1 MKMSPCLNV
10 QLFGSELSLYLL
22 SLCWSQEMQCLQ
34 DHLDELTPDCEE
46 AVGNFTED
54 EDEDVSLDRI
64 LMKECAPMMKRFCEV
79 RS

>member
-1 MKMSPCLNV
+1 
-10 QLFGSELSLYLL
+10 
-22 SLCWSQEMQCLQ
+22 MQCLQ